1 MNKLIEAAQGLIA
14 LGPPERAQ
22 DQLWS
27 TWQKRVKAYNL
38 LVAAASHAAESAPML
53 PSDTLHICAACW
65 AGNHGSCSGGKCGC
79 VHESASVAQDWRF
92 MESETKL
99 ERCPF
104 CGGTPHLQC
113 DHKFFVLCLN
123 CHCAVGERYDPDGWP
138 AHEFSTAADAI
149 AAWNTRVSSSSDVKG
164 GNDAK

>member
-1 MNKLIEAAQGLIA
+1 MKVYLLWVLTSDQYGREYLVGIYSNKEKAEGAWLSATWTNARRVEEAQV
-14 LGPPERAQ
+14 
-22 DQLWS
+22 D
-27 TWQKRVKAYNL
+27 
-38 LVAAASHAAESAPML
+38 
-53 PSDTLHICAACW
+53 
-65 AGNHGSCSGGKCGC
+65 GC

>member
-1 MNKLIEAAQGLIA
+1 
-14 LGPPERAQ
+14 
-22 DQLWS
+22 
-27 TWQKRVKAYNL
+27 
-38 LVAAASHAAESAPML
+38 
-53 PSDTLHICAACW
+53 
-65 AGNHGSCSGGKCGC
+65 
-79 VHESASVAQDWRF
+79 

-99 ERCPF
+99 LPCPF

-149 AAWNTRVSSSSDVKG
+149 AAWNTRASDPAALAVVEALEKIAEG
-164 GNDAK
+164 CWDYTFCVLQARDDLAKLARGAREGRGRCQN